1 MDEKIKQMLI
11 YLRLN
16 GLLTNWDRLLQT
28 ARTEEFSQTQFLK
41 TILEEEV
48 SLKRENSRNLRLKKA
63 KIPERLVM
71 ETFPFDRQTP
81 LNKGRIMEIY
91 DSLDYMTRQQNIIWI
106 GTTGTG
112 KTGLATAFLI
122 HAINQGYSGRFI
134 LFPDLIEQLYR
145 AIADGSE
152 GKMIK
157 KLASY
162 DCLLIDELGYVE
174 VEPVQVGLFF
184 TLMHKRHKKKSTL
197 ITSNLA
203 FSKWISFLKNDQLTA
218 ALIDRL
224 TENSHVVNMK
234 DCKSLRPKLASK

>member
-1 MDEKIKQMLI
+1 MNEEIKQMLI

-16 GLLTNWDRLLQT
+16 GLLTNWNRLLQT
-28 ARTEEFSQTQFLK
+28 AQNEELSQTQFLK

-48 SLKRENSRNLRLKKA
+48 AIKRENSRNLRLKKA
-63 KIPERLVM
+63 KIPERLVL
-71 ETFPFDRQTP
+71 ETFPFKRQP
-81 LNKGRIMEIY
+81 HLNKGKIMEIY
-91 DSLDYMTRQQNIIWI
+91 DSLDYMTYQQNVIWI

-122 HAINQGYSGRFI
+122 HAVNQGYSGRFI
-134 LFPDLIEQLYR
+134 LFPDLIEQLYQ

-157 KLASY
+157 KLVSY

-203 FSKWISFLKNDQLTA
+203 FSKWTSFLKNEQLTA
-218 ALIDRL
+218 ALIDRI
-224 TENSHVVNMK
+224 TENSHVINMK